1 MIKTIK
7 NLSYIAFVI
16 ILIGCSGS
24 KKMLKKGIEL
34 EHAKQ
39 YREASNFYMHAL
51 DRKNTNV
58 DALISL
64 NRVGTKVLESYL
76 SQFYKDEA
84 MGETKKA
91 VYSYLKANAYKD
103 RLIKYK
109 IDAKI
114 SEHYSDKYGKVKNTY
129 ILNQYESANKHL
141 DNGEYKQAEQNFTEV
156 LKFDSNYKDA
166 KELKNIAIAEPKFIL
181 AEKQLDEKK
190 YRDAYANYNIV
201 LKTIPNYKDA
211 KESKALALEL
221 GRHNFLIFPFENS
234 TNKHHLES
242 KISSYVT
249 NNLSNIN
256 DPFLRLVDRMNL
268 NKIMK
273 EQELGLSGLVDE
285 SSATEIGRIL
295 GAKTAV
301 AGKVISFS
309 SKKSDLKIMTKEA
322 FEAYFV
328 EKTNHETKKI
338 YKEKRYRKINYR
350 EYTKTIDVIVG
361 FQFKI
366 ISLKTSEVLNS
377 EIIELSSKDKVQFS
391 RYKADTKTLYP
402 ISYSKVN
409 TNYSAVSKFRKQFS
423 TRSELKN
430 EDELVNKLCKD
441 ISSKVSKNI
450 KIYLD

>member
-1 MIKTIK
+1 
-7 NLSYIAFVI
+7 
-16 ILIGCSGS
+16 
-24 KKMLKKGIEL
+24 
-34 EHAKQ
+34 
-39 YREASNFYMHAL
+39 
-51 DRKNTNV
+51 
-58 DALISL
+58 
-64 NRVGTKVLESYL
+64 
-76 SQFYKDEA
+76 
-84 MGETKKA
+84 
-91 VYSYLKANAYKD
+91 
-103 RLIKYK
+103 
-109 IDAKI
+109 
-114 SEHYSDKYGKVKNTY
+114 
-129 ILNQYESANKHL
+129 
-141 DNGEYKQAEQNFTEV
+141 
-156 LKFDSNYKDA
+156 
-166 KELKNIAIAEPKFIL
+166 
-181 AEKQLDEKK
+181 
-190 YRDAYANYNIV
+190 
-201 LKTIPNYKDA
+201 
-211 KESKALALEL
+211 
-221 GRHNFLIFPFENS
+221 
-234 TNKHHLES
+234 
-242 KISSYVT
+242 
-249 NNLSNIN
+249 
-256 DPFLRLVDRMNL
+256 MNL

-328 EKTNHETKKI
+328 EKTNPETKKK

-350 EYTKTIDVIVG
+350 EFTKTIDVIVG